1 MASMK
6 TNMAG
11 LMRWHRN
18 NPRKRLGGYF
28 TVDGKLLTHNQVL
41 AVLEYAIEHNCKT
54 EQDIPSDIVEKIV
67 NGEIVPKKGG
77 KRYYFTFGVGID
89 KPHRNCYHVIEA
101 DSYEAA
107 RDEMVNRFG
116 LDWAFQYSE
125 EQWKISKEKYDL
137 MKNWRTVGEWHEGYT
152 QAELFNLE
160 EI

>member
-1 MASMK
+1 M
-6 TNMAG
+6 
-11 LMRWHRN
+11 
-18 NPRKRLGGYF
+18 
-28 TVDGKLLTHNQVL
+28 
-41 AVLEYAIEHNCKT
+41 E
-54 EQDIPSDIVEKIV
+54 
-67 NGEIVPKKGG
+67 
-77 KRYYFTFGVGID
+77 RYYFTFGVGLD

-107 RDEMVNRFG
+107 SDEMVNCFG

-125 EQWKISKEKYDL
+125 EQWKVSKEKYDL

>member
-1 MASMK
+1 M
-6 TNMAG
+6 
-11 LMRWHRN
+11 
-18 NPRKRLGGYF
+18 
-28 TVDGKLLTHNQVL
+28 
-41 AVLEYAIEHNCKT
+41 E
-54 EQDIPSDIVEKIV
+54 
-67 NGEIVPKKGG
+67 
-77 KRYYFTFGVGID
+77 RYYFTFGVGID

-125 EQWKISKEKYDL
+125 EQWQVSKEEYDL
-137 MKNWRTVGEWHEGYT
+137 MKNWRTVGEWHEVYT

>member
-1 MASMK
+1 MSS
-6 TNMAG
+6 
-11 LMRWHRN
+11 
-18 NPRKRLGGYF
+18 RL
-28 TVDGKLLTHNQVL
+28 
-41 AVLEYAIEHNCKT
+41 I
-54 EQDIPSDIVEKIV
+54 
-67 NGEIVPKKGG
+67 
-77 KRYYFTFGVGID
+77 
-89 KPHRNCYHVIEA
+89 
-101 DSYEAA
+101 SYEAA